1 MNMNYKDAF
10 KILEIEQNNINYN
23 DISLEYLKKKY
34 HKLALQNHP
43 DKNGNTLESNEKFKQ
58 INEAYLFLQRELKYL
73 NHDSNNVNF
82 NSSTFTN
89 FTDSNIHENKDANI
103 DTTIYMDILQLFMQ
117 SIFEGN
123 YSEII
128 SSIIKDIV
136 SGCSKI
142 SLKLFDGLDKD
153 KSINIYNFL
162 SNHRSILHL
171 SQELLEEIREIVLK
185 KYNHVVV
192 YKLNPSI
199 TDLMNNNLYKLFVE
213 DELFLVPLWY
223 NELYFDASGCEIMV
237 ICEPQLN
244 ENIVIDDDNNIHFE
258 TKVEFENL
266 HKLISENK
274 DIIVDIGNK
283 SFSIP
288 VSELLM
294 KREQYYRING
304 QGLTKTNNDIDI
316 YNVSDKA
323 DIIVK
328 IKII

>member
-1 MNMNYKDAF
+1 MNYKDAF
-10 KILEIEQNNINYN
+10 KILEIEQNNVNYN

-58 INEAYLFLQRELKYL
+58 INEAYLFLQKEIKYL
-73 NHDSNNVNF
+73 NHDSNNINF

-89 FTDSNIHENKDANI
+89 FTNSNTHENKDANI

-123 YSEII
+123 YSDII

-244 ENIVIDDDNNIHFE
+244 ENILIDDDNNIHFE
-258 TKVEFENL
+258 TKIEFENL
-266 HKLISENK
+266 HNLISENK
-274 DIIVDIGNK
+274 DIIIEIGNK
-283 SFSIP
+283 TFSIP

-304 QGLTKTNNDIDI
+304 QGLTRTNNDIDI

>member
-1 MNMNYKDAF
+1 MNYKDAF

-23 DISLEYLKKKY
+23 DISFEYLKKKY

-58 INEAYLFLQRELKYL
+58 INEAYNFLQRELKYL
-73 NHDSNNVNF
+73 SHENNNENNNENF

-89 FTDSNIHENKDANI
+89 FTDTNENI

-123 YSEII
+123 YSDII

-153 KSINIYNFL
+153 TSINIYNFL

-171 SQELLEEIREIVLK
+171 SQELLEQIREIVLK
-185 KYNHVVV
+185 KYNNVLV

-199 TDLMNNNLYKLFVE
+199 TDLINNNLYKLFVE

-237 ICEPQLN
+237 ICEPQLD
-244 ENIVIDDDNNIHFE
+244 ENIIIDDDNNIHIE
-258 TKVEFENL
+258 KTIDFENL
-266 HKLISENK
+266 HNLICQNK
-274 DIIVDIGNK
+274 DIVIEIGNK
-283 SFSIP
+283 QFPIP

-294 KREQYYRING
+294 KREQYYRIKG
-304 QGLTKTNNDIDI
+304 QGLTRVNNDIDI

>member
-1 MNMNYKDAF
+1 MNYKDAF

-58 INEAYLFLQRELKYL
+58 INEAYIFLQRELKYL

-258 TKVEFENL
+258 TNVEFENL

>member
-1 MNMNYKDAF
+1 MKMNYKDAF

-58 INEAYLFLQRELKYL
+58 INEAYLFLKRELKYL
-73 NHDSNNVNF
+73 NHENSYENF
-82 NSSTFTN
+82 HSSTFTN

-117 SIFEGN
+117 SIFEGS
-123 YSEII
+123 YSDII

-136 SGCSKI
+136 TGCSKI

-153 KSINIYNFL
+153 TCINIYNFL

-171 SQELLEEIREIVLK
+171 SQELLEQIREIVLK
-185 KYNHVVV
+185 KYNHVLV

-244 ENIVIDDDNNIHFE
+244 ENIIIDDDNNIHFE
-258 TKVEFENL
+258 TKIEFENL
-266 HKLISENK
+266 NKLISENK
-274 DIIVDIGNK
+274 NIMIEIGNK
-283 SFSIP
+283 TFSIP

-294 KREQYYRING
+294 KREQYYRIKG
-304 QGLTKTNNDIDI
+304 QGLTKVNNDIDI

>member
-1 MNMNYKDAF
+1 MSMNYKDAF

-23 DISLEYLKKKY
+23 DISFEYLKKKY

-58 INEAYLFLQRELKYL
+58 INEAYNFLQRELKYL
-73 NHDSNNVNF
+73 SHENNNENNNENF

-89 FTDSNIHENKDANI
+89 FTDTNENI

-123 YSEII
+123 YSDII

-153 KSINIYNFL
+153 TSINIYNFL

-171 SQELLEEIREIVLK
+171 SQELLEQIREIVLK
-185 KYNHVVV
+185 KYNNVLV

-199 TDLMNNNLYKLFVE
+199 TDLINNNLYKLFVE

-237 ICEPQLN
+237 ICEPQLD
-244 ENIVIDDDNNIHFE
+244 ENIIIDDDNNIHIE
-258 TKVEFENL
+258 KTIDFENL
-266 HKLISENK
+266 HNLICQNK
-274 DIIVDIGNK
+274 DIVIEIGNK
-283 SFSIP
+283 QFPIP

-294 KREQYYRING
+294 KREQYYRIKG
-304 QGLTKTNNDIDI
+304 QGLTRVNNDIDI

>member
-10 KILEIEQNNINYN
+10 NILEIEQNDINYT

-43 DKNGNTLESNEKFKQ
+43 DKNGNTFESNEKFKQ
-58 INEAYLFLQRELKYL
+58 INEAYIFLQRELKYL
-73 NHDSNNVNF
+73 NHENSYEKL

-89 FTDSNIHENKDANI
+89 FTDTDANI

-123 YSEII
+123 YSDIV

-153 KSINIYNFL
+153 TSINIYNFL

-171 SQELLEEIREIVLK
+171 SQELLEQIREIVLK
-185 KYNHVVV
+185 KYNNVLV

-223 NELYFDASGCEIMV
+223 NELYFDASNCEIMV

-258 TKVEFENL
+258 TKIEFENL
-266 HKLISENK
+266 YKLISENK
-274 DIIVDIGNK
+274 DIIIEIGNK
-283 SFSIP
+283 KFSIP

-294 KREQYYRING
+294 KREQYYRIKG
-304 QGLTKTNNDIDI
+304 EGLTKVNNDTDI

-328 IKII
+328 FSIL

>member
-1 MNMNYKDAF
+1 MNYKDAF
-10 KILEIEQNNINYN
+10 EILEIEQNNINYN

-73 NHDSNNVNF
+73 NHDNNNVNF

-89 FTDSNIHENKDANI
+89 FTDSNIHENKDTNI
-103 DTTIYMDILQLFMQ
+103 DTTIYMEILQLFMQ

-123 YSEII
+123 YSDII

-136 SGCSKI
+136 TGCSKI

-153 KSINIYNFL
+153 MSINIYNFL

-171 SQELLEEIREIVLK
+171 SQELLEQIREIVLK
-185 KYNHVVV
+185 KYNNVLV

-244 ENIVIDDDNNIHFE
+244 ENIIIDDDNNIHFE
-258 TKVEFENL
+258 TKIDFKNL
-266 HKLISENK
+266 YKLISENK
-274 DIIVDIGNK
+274 NIIIEIGNK
-283 SFSIP
+283 TFSIH
-288 VSELLM
+288 VSELFM
-294 KREQYYRING
+294 KREQYYRIKG
-304 QGLTKTNNDIDI
+304 EGLTRNNNEIDI

>member
-10 KILEIEQNNINYN
+10 KILEIDQNDINYN
-23 DISLEYLKKKY
+23 DISFEYLKKKY

-58 INEAYLFLQRELKYL
+58 INEAYNFLQRELKYL
-73 NHDSNNVNF
+73 NPDNNNDNNTDTSNP
-82 NSSTFTN
+82 
-89 FTDSNIHENKDANI
+89 
-103 DTTIYMDILQLFMQ
+103 IYIDILQLFMQ

-123 YSEII
+123 YTDIV

-153 KSINIYNFL
+153 TSINIYNFL

-171 SQELLEEIREIVLK
+171 SQELLEQIREIILK
-185 KYNHVVV
+185 KYNNVLV

-199 TDLMNNNLYKLFVE
+199 NDLINNNLYKLFVE

-223 NELYFDASGCEIMV
+223 NEVYFDASNCEIMV

-244 ENIVIDDDNNIHFE
+244 ENIIIDDDNNIHFE
-258 TKVEFENL
+258 TKIDFENL
-266 HKLISENK
+266 YKLISENK
-274 DIIVDIGNK
+274 DIMIEIGNK
-283 SFSIP
+283 QFSIP

-294 KREQYYRING
+294 KREQYYRIKG
-304 QGLTKTNNDIDI
+304 QGLTKVNNDTDI

-328 IKII
+328 ISIL

>member
-10 KILEIEQNNINYN
+10 KILEIEQNNVNYN
-23 DISLEYLKKKY
+23 DISFEYLKKKY

-58 INEAYLFLQRELKYL
+58 INEAYNFLQRELKYL
-73 NHDSNNVNF
+73 NHENNNENF

-89 FTDSNIHENKDANI
+89 FTETNENI

-123 YSEII
+123 YSDII

-153 KSINIYNFL
+153 TSINIYNFL

-171 SQELLEEIREIVLK
+171 SQELLEQIREIVLK
-185 KYNHVVV
+185 KYNNVLV

-199 TDLMNNNLYKLFVE
+199 TDLINNNLYKLFVE

-237 ICEPQLN
+237 ICEPQLD
-244 ENIVIDDDNNIHFE
+244 ENIFIDDDNNIHIE
-258 TKVEFENL
+258 KTIDFENL
-266 HKLISENK
+266 HNLICQNK
-274 DIIVDIGNK
+274 DIMIEIGNK
-283 SFSIP
+283 QFPIP

-294 KREQYYRING
+294 KREQYYRIKG
-304 QGLTKTNNDIDI
+304 QGLTRVNNDIDI

>member
-10 KILEIEQNNINYN
+10 KILEIEQNNVNYN

-43 DKNGNTLESNEKFKQ
+43 DKNGNTLESNEKFKK
-58 INEAYLFLQRELKYL
+58 INEAYNFLQRELKYL
-73 NHDSNNVNF
+73 NHENNYENF

-89 FTDSNIHENKDANI
+89 DTENRDNI
-103 DTTIYMDILQLFMQ
+103 DTAIYMDILQLFMQ
-117 SIFEGN
+117 SIFESS

-153 KSINIYNFL
+153 TSINIYNFL

-185 KYNHVVV
+185 KYNHVLV

-223 NELYFDASGCEIMV
+223 NEVYFDASGCEIMV
-237 ICEPQLN
+237 ICEPQLD
-244 ENIVIDDDNNIHFE
+244 ENIIIDDDNNIHFE
-258 TKVEFENL
+258 TTIHFENL
-266 HKLISENK
+266 YKLIAENK
-274 DIIVDIGNK
+274 DIIIEFGNK
-283 SFSIP
+283 TFSIF

-294 KREQYYRING
+294 KREQYYRIKG
-304 QGLTKTNNDIDI
+304 QGLTKVNNDTDI

>member
-1 MNMNYKDAF
+1 MNYKDAF
-10 KILEIEQNNINYN
+10 KILELEQNNVNYN
-23 DISLEYLKKKY
+23 DISLEYLKKKN

-43 DKNGNTLESNEKFKQ
+43 DKNGNTLESTEKFKQ
-58 INEAYLFLQRELKYL
+58 INEAYIFLQRELKYL
-73 NHDSNNVNF
+73 NHDNNNVNF
-82 NSSTFTN
+82 NSTN

-123 YSEII
+123 YSDII

-162 SNHRSILHL
+162 SSHRSILHL

-274 DIIVDIGNK
+274 DIVIEIANK
-283 SFSIP
+283 TFSIP
-288 VSELLM
+288 VSELFM

-304 QGLTKTNNDIDI
+304 QGLTRTNNDIDI

>member
-10 KILEIEQNNINYN
+10 KILEIEQNNVNYN

-43 DKNGNTLESNEKFKQ
+43 DKNGNTLESNEKFKK
-58 INEAYLFLQRELKYL
+58 INEAYNFLQRELKYL
-73 NHDSNNVNF
+73 NHENNYENF

-89 FTDSNIHENKDANI
+89 DTENRDNI
-103 DTTIYMDILQLFMQ
+103 DTAIYMDILQLFMQ
-117 SIFEGN
+117 SIFESS

-136 SGCSKI
+136 TGCSKI

-153 KSINIYNFL
+153 TSINIYNFL

-185 KYNHVVV
+185 KYNHVLV

-223 NELYFDASGCEIMV
+223 NEVYFDASGCEIMV

-244 ENIVIDDDNNIHFE
+244 ENILIDDDNNIYFE
-258 TKVEFENL
+258 TIIHFENL
-266 HKLISENK
+266 HNLISQNK
-274 DIIVDIGNK
+274 DIIIEIGNK
-283 SFSIP
+283 TFSIP

-294 KREQYYRING
+294 KREQYYKIKG
-304 QGLTKTNNDIDI
+304 QGLTKVNNDTDI

-328 IKII
+328 IKVI

>member
-1 MNMNYKDAF
+1 MNYKDAF
-10 KILEIEQNNINYN
+10 KILEIEQNNVNYN

-43 DKNGNTLESNEKFKQ
+43 DKNGNTLESTEKFKQ
-58 INEAYLFLQRELKYL
+58 INEAYIFLQRELKYL
-73 NHDSNNVNF
+73 NHDNNNVNF
-82 NSSTFTN
+82 NSTN

-123 YSEII
+123 YSDII

-266 HKLISENK
+266 QKLIYENK

-283 SFSIP
+283 SFFIP
-288 VSELLM
+288 VSELFM
-294 KREQYYRING
+294 KREQYYRIKG

-323 DIIVK
+323 DIIVQ

>member
-1 MNMNYKDAF
+1 MTMNYKDAF

-58 INEAYLFLQRELKYL
+58 INEAYIFLQRELKYL

-258 TKVEFENL
+258 TNVEFENL

>member
-1 MNMNYKDAF
+1 MNYKSAF
-10 KILEIEQNNINYN
+10 KILEIDQNDINYT

-58 INEAYLFLQRELKYL
+58 INEAYNFLQREL
-73 NHDSNNVNF
+73 NDSNNMNF
-82 NSSTFTN
+82 NSSTYTN
-89 FTDSNIHENKDANI
+89 FTDTDANI

-123 YSEII
+123 YTDIV

-153 KSINIYNFL
+153 TSINIYNFL

-171 SQELLEEIREIVLK
+171 SQELLEQIREIILK
-185 KYNHVVV
+185 KYNNVLV

-199 TDLMNNNLYKLFVE
+199 SDLMNNNLYKLFVE
-213 DELFLVPLWY
+213 EELFLVPLWY
-223 NELYFDASGCEIMV
+223 NEVYFDASNCEIMV

-244 ENIVIDDDNNIHFE
+244 ENTIIDDDNNIHFE
-258 TKVEFENL
+258 TKIDFENL
-266 HKLISENK
+266 YRLISENK
-274 DIIVDIGNK
+274 DIMIEIGNK
-283 SFSIP
+283 QFSIP

-294 KREQYYRING
+294 KREQYYRIKG
-304 QGLTKTNNDIDI
+304 QGLTKVNNDTDI

-328 IKII
+328 ISIL

>member
-1 MNMNYKDAF
+1 MTMNYKDAF

-58 INEAYLFLQRELKYL
+58 INEAYNFLQRELKYL
-73 NHDSNNVNF
+73 NHENSYENL

-89 FTDSNIHENKDANI
+89 FTDSNIHENTDVNI
-103 DTTIYMDILQLFMQ
+103 DATIYMDILQLFMQ

-123 YSEII
+123 YSDII

-136 SGCSKI
+136 TGCSKI

-153 KSINIYNFL
+153 TSINIYNFL

-185 KYNHVVV
+185 KYNHVLV

-213 DELFLVPLWY
+213 NELFLVPLWY
-223 NELYFDASGCEIMV
+223 NEVYFDASGCEIMV
-237 ICEPQLN
+237 ICEPQLD
-244 ENIVIDDDNNIHFE
+244 ENIIIDDDNNIHFE
-258 TKVEFENL
+258 KTIEFENL
-266 HKLISENK
+266 YHLICQNK
-274 DIIVDIGNK
+274 DIMIEIGNK
-283 SFSIP
+283 TFSIS
-288 VSELLM
+288 VSDLFM
-294 KREQYYRING
+294 KREQYYRIKG
-304 QGLTKTNNDIDI
+304 QGLTKVNNDTDI

-328 IKII
+328 IRLL

>member
-1 MNMNYKDAF
+1 MSNFDQIINKD
-10 KILEIEQNNINYN
+10 E
-23 DISLEYLKKKY
+23 LKKII
-34 HKLALQNHP
+34 
-43 DKNGNTLESNEKFKQ
+43 T
-58 INEAYLFLQRELKYL
+58 
-73 NHDSNNVNF
+73 
-82 NSSTFTN
+82 
-89 FTDSNIHENKDANI
+89 
-103 DTTIYMDILQLFMQ
+103 
-117 SIFEGN
+117 SI
-123 YSEII
+123 
-128 SSIIKDIV
+128 
-136 SGCSKI
+136 
-142 SLKLFDGLDKD
+142 
-153 KSINIYNFL
+153 
-162 SNHRSILHL
+162 
-171 SQELLEEIREIVLK
+171 ELLEEIREIVLK

-266 HKLISENK
+266 QKLIYENK

-283 SFSIP
+283 SFFIP
-288 VSELLM
+288 VSELFM
-294 KREQYYRING
+294 KREQYYRIKG

-323 DIIVK
+323 DIIVQ